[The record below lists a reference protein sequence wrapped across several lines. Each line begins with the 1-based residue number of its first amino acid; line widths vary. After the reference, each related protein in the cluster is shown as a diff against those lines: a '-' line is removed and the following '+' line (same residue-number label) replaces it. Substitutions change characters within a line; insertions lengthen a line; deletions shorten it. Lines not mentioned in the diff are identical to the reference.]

1 MARFV
6 KKLGTA
12 ALRYMFEMTL
22 HTVDLRVPQNMEV
35 QVGVVLRRGNKRME
49 SKLEPVITKDNPVAN
64 FKNEKLTIVCSVY
77 KDKATGQV
85 QER

>member
-6 KKLGTA
+6 RKLGTS

-22 HTVDLRVPQNMEV
+22 HTVDLRVPPNMEV
-35 QVGVVLRRGNKRME
+35 HVGVVLRRGNRRME
-49 SKLEPVITKDNPVAN
+49 SKLEPVITKENPVAN

-77 KDKATGQV
+77 KDKTTGKV